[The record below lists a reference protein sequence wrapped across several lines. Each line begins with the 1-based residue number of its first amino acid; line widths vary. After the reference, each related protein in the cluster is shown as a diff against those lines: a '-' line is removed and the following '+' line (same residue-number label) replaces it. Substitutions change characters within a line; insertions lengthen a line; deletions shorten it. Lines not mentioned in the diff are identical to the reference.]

1 MNEETNR
8 KYTNCNNCKPELRC
22 YYTWITSSIHIAA
35 TDLINRIAYIVLYKL
50 KRIPKWGNAKQW
62 IFFKKKQ
69 NNHKHS
75 GPRTSPLPHS
85 VQRQKQYLFL
95 PLQLK
100 LPPQKSD
107 QRVYLGT
114 TANISRLIT
123 ITSNLRRGGGE
134 ESHKCFD
141 SFLFSIFFPIWR
153 SETCAKVSASLQK

>member
-1 MNEETNR
+1 MLNNES
-8 KYTNCNNCKPELRC
+8 L
-22 YYTWITSSIHIAA
+22 
-35 TDLINRIAYIVLYKL
+35 
-50 KRIPKWGNAKQW
+50 
-62 IFFKKKQ
+62 KKKQ

-141 SFLFSIFFPIWR
+141 SFLFSIFSFLSDALRHVQRCQHLFKNSSFYIR
-153 SETCAKVSASLQK
+153 SPQISFL